1 MKTFFK
7 DFGELFKTTG
17 GFYKKHWLG
26 TIIMNVVVCCIIIAV
41 TWPKRIKEAVVD
53 GIKSKFKRSKKVES

>member
-1 MKTFFK
+1 MKIFFK
-7 DFGELFKTTG
+7 DCGELFKTTV

-26 TIIMNVVVCCIIIAV
+26 TIITNVVVCGIVVAV
-41 TWPKRIKEAVVD
+41 TWPKELKELFVD